1 VGFDPFNRPD
11 LSPEEKR
18 RITEPKRLPRQD
30 EPVDIGPDVAREVF
44 NDYARIANKA
54 KALADSVE
62 TEAQKYTIPVGEFAT
77 EVRAAITRKDQ
88 FTSDGSVITFD
99 LFKDAISQME
109 KRRNLVSLDSMAQ
122 NITGNA
128 LADSKY
134 IDSQMMAAD
143 NPDLDAEKLAM
154 LASNFMILYILNQMQ
169 GPWKAIDT
177 QQMTAGKLPPSTE
190 IGGLIAQTIIG
201 IIMQLLVAG
210 LQEAA
215 IEGFLKRSG
224 VEQLTG
230 RDPKSF
236 IAQAKGAKLDEMQDL
251 AQRKMGE
258 GDYEL
263 ILDYAKDFLAQ
274 TPLAG
279 YESWVAYWEARE
291 IRQTAMSTW
300 RGAPQYSTTHALARY
315 QGWPDRRSHQGDAEE
330 DLDLAGAV
338 DVSLRNAIAA
348 SVDTVAPEYMCTLNE
363 QADALDKGL
372 NMIGQ
377 VAATRVT
384 RDALCCLVRYFGKIG
399 DPKMLRALR
408 ASLKVLLAIQGK
420 IGHVSLSN
428 FAGNF
433 LDFLEEEIKIQL
445 RDLMNRFVDKVFG
458 PVEDF
463 LFEPDDKE
471 WQVLFS
477 CPLIE
482 DMVNQ
487 VIRLSVE
494 LRFTMR
500 DFLDGFVVDFKSG
513 EKERTERWATIYQ
526 GKKLRTILMVLEQV
540 LKALEHGNLC
550 DEEDEIGQDQIFVDI
565 TNDVPEM
572 PAVEIP
578 PEVVAEHFPDSEPI
592 EITFS
597 RGAVEI
603 RDTIPSMKDPQIQI
617 GDVDGD
623 VEVRCRKTF
632 GSILEDL
639 GSR

>member
-1 VGFDPFNRPD
+1 MSYDPFQRPD

-18 RITEPKRLPRQD
+18 RITEPGPRKRD
-30 EPVDIGPDVAREVF
+30 EPVDIGPDLAREVY
-44 NDYARIANKA
+44 NDYARVANKA
-54 KALADSVE
+54 KALAEALE
-62 TEAQKYTIPVGEFAT
+62 TQAQKYSIPVREFAS
-77 EVRAAITRKDQ
+77 EVRAAVGRKDQ
-88 FTSDGSVITFD
+88 FNRAGTIITFD
-99 LFKDAISQME
+99 LFKDAIAQME
-109 KRRNLVSLDSMAQ
+109 TRRNLVNLDDMAT

-128 LADSKY
+128 LADARF
-134 IDSQMMAAD
+134 IDGRQAAAD

-154 LASNFMILYILNQMQ
+154 LGSNFMILYILNQMQ

-177 QQMTAGKLPPSTE
+177 QQMTSAKLPPATE
-190 IGGLIAQTIIG
+190 TGGLIAQTIIG

-230 RDPKSF
+230 RTPKSF
-236 IAQAKGAKLDEMQDL
+236 IQQAKGTELDEMQDL
-251 AQRKMGE
+251 AARKMGE
-258 GDYEL
+258 ADYEM

-279 YESWVAYWEARE
+279 YESWVGYWEARD
-291 IRQTAMSTW
+291 IRQTAMATW

-315 QGWPDRRSHQGDAEE
+315 QGWPDRRSHQGDADE

-348 SVDTVAPEYMCTLNE
+348 SVDTVAPEYMCTLAE
-363 QADALDKGL
+363 QADGLDKSL
-372 NMIGQ
+372 DLIGQ

-408 ASLKVLLAIQGK
+408 ASLRVLLSIQGK

-428 FAGNF
+428 FAANF

-445 RDLMNRFVDKVFG
+445 RDLMNRFIDKVFG

-471 WQVLFS
+471 WEVLFS
-477 CPLIE
+477 CPLIQ

-500 DFLDGFVVDFKSG
+500 DFLDGFIVDFKTG
-513 EKERTERWATIYQ
+513 EKERTERWSTIYR
-526 GKKLRTILMVLEQV
+526 GKKLRMILMVLEQV
-540 LKALEHGNLC
+540 LTALEHGNLC
-550 DEEDEIGQDQIFVDI
+550 EEEDEIGQDQLFVDI
-565 TNDVPEM
+565 TNDIPEM
-572 PAVEIP
+572 PATEFSPDVI
-578 PEVVAEHFPDSEPI
+578 AEHFADSKPI

-597 RGAVEI
+597 RGAVEF

-617 GDVDGD
+617 GDVDGE

-632 GSILEDL
+632 GATLEDL
-639 GSR
+639 GN